1 MDNYCEY
8 ANLGRF
14 RKGGLTTLINSIII
28 RLLNKPIKQMTTATK
43 QTVETLAQEYCVKIT
58 EANAEWIKKV
68 RINLDKGE
76 KQPWVFDENGNYKP
90 EENAPYF
97 TYIIGRK
104 YLKVVAMEWKDEAK
118 YGRINAAPA
127 GYQASTVHA
136 FVDKKTGDVFLP
148 ASWNAPAKG
157 ARFNLFENK
166 EALFEGVMRRPHGGY
181 LYR

>member
-1 MDNYCEY
+1 
-8 ANLGRF
+8 
-14 RKGGLTTLINSIII
+14 
-28 RLLNKPIKQMTTATK
+28 MTTATK
-43 QTVETLAQEYCVKIT
+43 QTVETLAQEYCEKIT
-58 EANAEWIKKV
+58 EANEAWLKKL
-68 RINLDKGE
+68 RLNEDGTFDPWHLDE
-76 KQPWVFDENGNYKP
+76 DGNYKTDDNP
-90 EENAPYF
+90 QYF

-104 YLKVVAMEWKDEAK
+104 YLKVVAMEWVDDAK

-127 GYQASTVHA
+127 GYQAKHVHA

-148 ASWNAPAKG
+148 AGWNAPAKG

>member
-1 MDNYCEY
+1 
-8 ANLGRF
+8 
-14 RKGGLTTLINSIII
+14 
-28 RLLNKPIKQMTTATK
+28 MTTATK
-43 QTVETLAQEYCVKIT
+43 QTVETLAQEYCEKIT
-58 EANAEWIKKV
+58 EANEAWLK
-68 RINLDKGE
+68 NLRLKDDGTFE
-76 KQPWVFDENGNYKP
+76 PWHLDEDGNYKTDDNP
-90 EENAPYF
+90 QYF

-127 GYQASTVHA
+127 GYQPQTVHA
-136 FVDKKTGDVFLP
+136 FVDKTTGDVFLP

-157 ARFNLFENK
+157 ARFNLFQNK

>member
-1 MDNYCEY
+1 
-8 ANLGRF
+8 
-14 RKGGLTTLINSIII
+14 
-28 RLLNKPIKQMTTATK
+28 MTTATK
-43 QTVETLAQEYCVKIT
+43 QTVETLAQEYCEKIT
-58 EANAEWIKKV
+58 EANEAWLKKL
-68 RINLDKGE
+68 RLNEDGTFDPWHLDE
-76 KQPWVFDENGNYKP
+76 DGNYKTDDNP
-90 EENAPYF
+90 QYF

-104 YLKVVAMEWKDEAK
+104 YFKVVAMEWVDDAK

-127 GYQASTVHA
+127 GYQPKHVHA
-136 FVDKKTGDVFLP
+136 FVDKTTGDVFLP